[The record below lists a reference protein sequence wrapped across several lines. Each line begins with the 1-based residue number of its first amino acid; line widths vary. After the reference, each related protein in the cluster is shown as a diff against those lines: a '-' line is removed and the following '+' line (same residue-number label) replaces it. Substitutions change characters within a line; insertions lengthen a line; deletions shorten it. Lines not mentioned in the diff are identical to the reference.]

1 MFHLIF
7 SLQISAYLANLVFD
21 LILGESSF
29 FKIFNRFQIPCF
41 PTYRPLQAGVYKIV
55 GQPGRLPRIKAW
67 SSCHNQKEAIK
78 DFYVA
83 LIDVLMDVLCLESR
97 SILAPVGLG
106 LLLVLLLSL
115 TGQLTFTLLFSS
127 HLKVVAD
134 TSFS

>member
-1 MFHLIF
+1 M
-7 SLQISAYLANLVFD
+7 FD
-21 LILGESSF
+21 LILGKSSV
-29 FKIFNRFQIPCF
+29 FNQFQIYCL
-41 PTYRPLQAGVYKIV
+41 PTYRPMQARVYKIV

-83 LIDVLMDVLCLESR
+83 LMDDQDVLCLESR

-134 TSFS
+134 KCFS

>member
-1 MFHLIF
+1 M
-7 SLQISAYLANLVFD
+7 FD
-21 LILGESSF
+21 LILGKSSV
-29 FKIFNRFQIPCF
+29 FNQFQIYCL
-41 PTYRPLQAGVYKIV
+41 PTYLPLQARVYKIV

-83 LIDVLMDVLCLESR
+83 LMDVLCLESR